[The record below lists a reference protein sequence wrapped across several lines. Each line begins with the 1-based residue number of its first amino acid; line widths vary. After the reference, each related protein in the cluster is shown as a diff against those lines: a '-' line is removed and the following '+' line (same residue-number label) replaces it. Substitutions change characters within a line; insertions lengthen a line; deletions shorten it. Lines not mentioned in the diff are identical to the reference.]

1 MVFPPSTR
9 RVLPAPLPGGP
20 HIASRAPMD
29 SMGHVGRCRCQGRSG
44 GRAGGKRGHC
54 IGWTHHRAVL
64 PGAASGCRGRGVRPS
79 LRHARSMSRWST
91 RQLPDDRSAA
101 CPLTSPSPTEPLF
114 SLSAP
119 RPRPSPPTLAEG
131 GRRLPIHR
139 RVRAPI
145 TPSNMPIGACVA
157 FRSLHSPRR
166 SLSSACAPKRLLASQ
181 LSRVGCLAQ
190 AIVADSKMS

>member
-1 MVFPPSTR
+1 MVAPPSTR
-9 RVLPAPLPGGP
+9 RVLLAPLHGGP
-20 HIASRAPMD
+20 HIAPRAPMD

-44 GRAGGKRGHC
+44 GRAGGKRGHS

-79 LRHARSMSRWST
+79 LRHARSIVGQRHSYWMIA
-91 RQLPDDRSAA
+91 RQL
-101 CPLTSPSPTEPLF
+101 CPLASSSPTEPLF

-119 RPRPSPPTLAEG
+119 RSRPSSPTLAEG

-139 RVRAPI
+139 RVRAPV
-145 TPSNMPIGACVA
+145 TPSNMPIGGCVA
-157 FRSLHSPRR
+157 FRSLPSPRR
-166 SLSSACAPKRLLASQ
+166 SPSSAWAPKRLLASQ
-181 LSRVGCLAQ
+181 LSRVGCLTR